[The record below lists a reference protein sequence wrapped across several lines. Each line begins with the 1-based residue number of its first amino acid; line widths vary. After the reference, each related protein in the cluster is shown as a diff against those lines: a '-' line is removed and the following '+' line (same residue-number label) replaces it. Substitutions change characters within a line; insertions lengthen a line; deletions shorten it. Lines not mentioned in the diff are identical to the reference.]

1 MLSGDWGD
9 LLDFIRVIIVN
20 LRAQLPSKLG
30 ARGQKIFLL
39 LLSSYFCYTMED
51 WSVSVNEQEKV
62 AEQVWLRTINLPF
75 LFSSSFAH
83 VLSSKLH

>member
-39 LLSSYFCYTMED
+39 LLSSYFCF
-51 WSVSVNEQEKV
+51 VFNFV
-62 AEQVWLRTINLPF
+62 
-75 LFSSSFAH
+75 
-83 VLSSKLH
+83 VLHYGGLVGVCE